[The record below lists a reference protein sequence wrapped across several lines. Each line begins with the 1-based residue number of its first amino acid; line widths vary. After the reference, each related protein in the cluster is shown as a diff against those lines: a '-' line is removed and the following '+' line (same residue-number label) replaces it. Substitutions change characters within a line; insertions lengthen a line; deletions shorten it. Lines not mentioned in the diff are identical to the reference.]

1 MWSKAVSNVEK
12 WEHKEGCEQRRSAT
26 VPLSSGLT
34 RWGFLSALGI
44 SGLRAEKRNMVRT
57 RVTSSV
63 WRDWLETHTTDRKTL
78 SQVNT
83 TKHWHKYTILYQ
95 TLPGG
100 YEISTE
106 LPDDYYTV
114 YVLVG
119 AHQCGLVM
127 FNIYTLRKKKSLHWQ
142 ELMRAHTHTHAVLA
156 GYECKPC
163 GKKNYANVHFANCRC
178 CCWYQGL
185 LSLYPNSVTTQP
197 STWSRSRSHTLGFD
211 ECFLNQLNVNK
222 EYMAEEPIL
231 FGF

>member
-127 FNIYTLRKKKSLHWQ
+127 FDIYTLRRKKNLYTDRNSCA
-142 ELMRAHTHTHAVLA
+142 RAHTHTHPRTHKSAVLA
-156 GYECKPC
+156 GYEYKPC
-163 GKKNYANVHFANCRC
+163 GRKIMQRC
-178 CCWYQGL
+178 ILQTVDVAADTRDCCLYTQTQSL
-185 LSLYPNSVTTQP
+185 LEVEVD
-197 STWSRSRSHTLGFD
+197 HTLWA
-211 ECFLNQLNVNK
+211 LMNVSS
-222 EYMAEEPIL
+222 IS
-231 FGF
+231 

>member
-1 MWSKAVSNVEK
+1 MEICVQCQIWREMSKKMYFDIGSKAVSNVGK

-63 WRDWLETHTTDRKTL
+63 WHDWLETHTTERKTL

-114 YVLVG
+114 CIGGCTPVWFGYVWHL
-119 AHQCGLVM
+119 H
-127 FNIYTLRKKKSLHWQ
+127 IKKKKKSLHRQ
-142 ELMRAHTHTHAVLA
+142 ELMRACARTHTRTKV
-156 GYECKPC
+156 
-163 GKKNYANVHFANCRC
+163 
-178 CCWYQGL
+178 Q
-185 LSLYPNSVTTQP
+185 S
-197 STWSRSRSHTLGFD
+197 
-211 ECFLNQLNVNK
+211 
-222 EYMAEEPIL
+222 
-231 FGF
+231 